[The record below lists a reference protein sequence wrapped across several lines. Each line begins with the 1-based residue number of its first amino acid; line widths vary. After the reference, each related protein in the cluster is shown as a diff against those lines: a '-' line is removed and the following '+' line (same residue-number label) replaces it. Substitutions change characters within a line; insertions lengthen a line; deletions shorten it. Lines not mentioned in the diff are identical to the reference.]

1 MLIQSQ
7 VLPQAV
13 RWRLSFLILCFAF
26 FPSFSLSQ
34 ANPPLEWHALYP
46 KIRDRLISKEEAQ
59 GKLMALELSI
69 GEYISHRVTSEAPG
83 PEGGASGK
91 CRYDYRVGFDSTAGV
106 RYRPPR
112 PCLWQES
119 GASSRLARGQEDRL
133 CFPLKGYTFHSIGGK
148 KGNGYQIQGY
158 DFFDGNQHKGHPGHD
173 IFIQDRNQ
181 DGVDDRTGNPVD
193 VLSAHSGIVVSVNDE
208 WEPSSPVRGGN
219 YVWIYHPIKGRYF
232 YYAHLREIAVS
243 VGQVVSRGDR
253 LGMVGR
259 SGLNAYPKRSP
270 THLHFSVHHS
280 IDGIPRPIDP
290 YFDWVRAEKR

>member
-1 MLIQSQ
+1 MPIQSQ
-7 VLPQAV
+7 HLAQPLRRVIP
-13 RWRLSFLILCFAF
+13 FLILCFTF
-26 FPSFSLSQ
+26 FPSFSLGQ
-34 ANPPLEWHALYP
+34 ANPSFEWHILYP

-59 GKLMALELSI
+59 GKLKALELAIREHTSQ
-69 GEYISHRVTSEAPG
+69 RLTSE
-83 PEGGASGK
+83 
-91 CRYDYRVGFDSTAGV
+91 
-106 RYRPPR
+106 
-112 PCLWQES
+112 
-119 GASSRLARGQEDRL
+119 QEDRL
-133 CFPLKGYTFHSIGGK
+133 CFPLKGYTFQSIGGK
-148 KGNGYQIQGY
+148 KGNGYQVQGY

-181 DGVDDRTGNPVD
+181 DGVDDRTGNPVE
-193 VLSAHSGIVVSVNDE
+193 VLSAYPGIVVSVNDG

-219 YVWIYHPIKGRYF
+219 YVWIYHPIQGRYF

-280 IDGIPRPIDP
+280 IDGYPRPIDP
-290 YFDWVRAEKR
+290 YFDLVRAEIR